1 VLPVAAFVAFWVVVA
16 LGLCFLAVR
25 GGAGRPSR
33 DPGRRGSQM
42 MITLFLVT
50 VAVFGIGLPLLLL
63 TGNHANASAQ
73 VSGLKLTSSEKAGRE
88 LFGEHCGVCHTLSAA
103 NAVGKVGPNLD
114 LLKPSE
120 SIVLHTIANGC
131 LPNPP
136 ASESAEICLGQGVMP
151 SGVVQDRDARDVA
164 QFVARVTGGA
174 LGTGSS
180 SGSGGSSAGSSQSS
194 SSSSSSSASS
204 TTTSASS
211 TSATAP
217 SGKAQTI
224 DIAASPAG
232 LLKFTMASLTA
243 KAGTITFVFTN
254 KSPLP
259 HNLTI
264 QQGTNGKILGATP
277 TFVGG
282 THSLTVTLTP
292 GMYTYFCSVPGH
304 RQAGML
310 GMLMVK

>member
-1 VLPVAAFVAFWVVVA
+1 MSISLFVAT
-16 LGLCFLAVR
+16 AV
-25 GGAGRPSR
+25 
-33 DPGRRGSQM
+33 
-42 MITLFLVT
+42 
-50 VAVFGIGLPLLLL
+50 VFGVALPLLVL
-63 TGNHANASAQ
+63 TGNHSNASAQ
-73 VSGLKLTSSEKAGRE
+73 VSGLKLTSGEKAGRE

-131 LPNPP
+131 LPNAPT
-136 ASESAEICLGQGVMP
+136 SESSEICLGQGVMP
-151 SGVVQDRDARDVA
+151 SGVVQGRYAQDVA

-180 SGSGGSSAGSSQSS
+180 SGSGGSSAGSSS

-232 LLKFTMASLTA
+232 LLKFTMSSLTA

>member
-1 VLPVAAFVAFWVVVA
+1 VLAVAAFVAFWVVVA
-16 LGLCFLAVR
+16 LFLFFLAVR
-25 GGAGRPSR
+25 GGTGRPSR
-33 DPGRRGSQM
+33 DPGRRGSRAA
-42 MITLFLVT
+42 ITLF
-50 VAVFGIGLPLLLL
+50 VATAVVFGVGLPLLTL
-63 TGNHANASAQ
+63 TGNHSNASAQ
-73 VSGLKLTSSEKAGRE
+73 VSGLKLTAAEKNGRE

-120 SIVLHTIANGC
+120 AIVLHTIANGC
-131 LPNPP
+131 LPNAPP
-136 ASESAEICLGQGVMP
+136 AESSEICLGEGVMP
-151 SGVVQDRDARDVA
+151 GGVVQGRQAQDVA
-164 QFVARVTGGA
+164 EFVARVTGGA

-180 SGSGGSSAGSSQSS
+180 SASGASSTGSS
-194 SSSSSSSASS
+194 SSSSSSSSTSTSS

-217 SGKAQTI
+217 TGKAQTI
-224 DIAASPAG
+224 NIAASPAG
-232 LLKFTMASLTA
+232 LLKFTMSSLTA
-243 KAGTITFVFTN
+243 KAGKVTFVFTN
-254 KSPLP
+254 KSPLA

-282 THSLTVTLTP
+282 ARSLTVTLP
-292 GMYTYFCSVPGH
+292 AGMYTYFCSVPGH